1 MMEWMQTTWF
11 WWGLALALFALEALV
26 PGAFMLWLGFAAVA
40 AGLVQL
46 LFPELGLVPQWILF
60 GIFSLLAFWLGQRW
74 RARNP
79 PRDSDQPLL
88 NRRSA
93 QLMDKVFPLESAIS
107 NGRGRIKVGDAFWA
121 VEGEDAPAG
130 TRVRIIAV
138 EGMTLRVRA
147 ID

>member
-1 MMEWMQTTWF
+1 MEWMQTPWF
-11 WWGLALALFALEALV
+11 WWALALALFALEALA

-46 LFPELGLVPQWILF
+46 LLPELGLVPQWILF
-60 GIFSLLAFWLGQRW
+60 GVFALAAVGFGQRW

-79 PRDSDQPLL
+79 PAESDQPLL
-88 NRRSA
+88 NRRA
-93 QLMDKVFPLESAIS
+93 QQLQDKVYPLETAIS

-121 VEGEDAPAG
+121 VEGEDAPVG
-130 TRVRIIAV
+130 TRVRVIAV

-147 ID
+147 VE

>member
-1 MMEWMQTTWF
+1 MEWMQTAWF
-11 WWGLALALFALEALV
+11 WWALALALFAIEALV

-60 GIFSLLAFWLGQRW
+60 GVFSLLAVALGRRW
-74 RARNP
+74 RQRNP
-79 PRDSDQPLL
+79 PADSDQPLL
-88 NRRSA
+88 NQRSR
-93 QLMDKVFPLESAIS
+93 QLLDKVYPLDVAIS

-130 TRVRIIAV
+130 TRVRVIAV
-138 EGMTLRVRA
+138 DGMTLRVRA
-147 ID
+147 VD

>member
-1 MMEWMQTTWF
+1 MEWMQTTWF

-60 GIFSLLAFWLGQRW
+60 GVFSLAAFGLGQRW

-79 PRDSDQPLL
+79 PKDSDQPLL
-88 NRRSA
+88 NRRAA
-93 QLMDKVFPLESAIS
+93 QLMDKVYPLEQPIS
-107 NGRGRIKVGDAFWA
+107 NGRGRIKVGDAFWS
-121 VEGEDAPAG
+121 VEGDDAPAG

-138 EGMTLRVRA
+138 EGMSLRVRA
-147 ID
+147 VD